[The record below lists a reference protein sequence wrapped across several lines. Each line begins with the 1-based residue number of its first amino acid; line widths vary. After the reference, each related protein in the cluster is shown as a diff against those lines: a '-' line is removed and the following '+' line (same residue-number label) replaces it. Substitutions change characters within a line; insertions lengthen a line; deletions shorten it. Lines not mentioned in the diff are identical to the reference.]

1 MNNQITIVAQ
11 FLPVYFAV
19 NFNHMTDN
27 KDLRDQKD
35 RSRVSGSE
43 NYEFSYLEDKLG
55 VSREEVEAAIKAVGN
70 DRFKVEEYLTK
81 IS

>member
-1 MNNQITIVAQ
+1 MA
-11 FLPVYFAV
+11 
-19 NFNHMTDN
+19 DN

-43 NYEFSYLEDKLG
+43 NYELAYLEDKLG

-81 IS
+81 IA